1 MYLTFFCIS
10 LLISLSYSLYRY
22 KDQETLKKR
31 LQKLA
36 QDMGVRAKQSAA
48 AAASNN
54 SGQGS
59 AGNGSHNS
67 SLPSSQHDTTG
78 QSSSTTHG
86 SSSNGAATAQT
97 NEQRQQVLRQQ
108 QQRLLLLRHASKCPH
123 GEARVAVS
131 DANHSEGARVL
142 RGKDWK
148 WGDQDGGTGSM
159 GILGKK
165 RAEGWTAVTWEKT
178 RSEREYRIGGED
190 AFDLQFGGCPVTQ
203 HCAGMRTLWKVCK

>member
-1 MYLTFFCIS
+1 M
-10 LLISLSYSLYRY
+10 
-22 KDQETLKKR
+22 
-31 LQKLA
+31 
-36 QDMGVRAKQSAA
+36 RAKQSAA
-48 AAASNN
+48 AAAASATNN
-54 SGQGS
+54 NQSGS
-59 AGNGSHNS
+59 AHNS
-67 SLPSSQHDTTG
+67 SLPSSHNDANGQGGGSGTG
-78 QSSSTTHG
+78 QVPASGAPASSQQTH
-86 SSSNGAATAQT
+86 
-97 NEQRQQVLRQQ
+97 EQRQQVLRQQ

-165 RAEGWTAVTWEKT
+165 RAEGWTVVTWEKS

-190 AFDLQFGGCPVTQ
+190 SFDLQFGGCPVTQ
-203 HCAGMRTLWKVCK
+203 HCAGMRTLWKVCLKL